1 MGVDDQDVEAGVMSA
16 GSARPPASRRAFLTG
31 TGAAAG
37 AAAVAGLLGGP
48 LAATAR
54 AAEHGGPLPSYAP
67 IPKSALGPP
76 LNADGYFVG
85 QIAGDLYWVT
95 DSAYQAMFLTTKDG
109 VVIVDAPDTIGHN
122 LLRAIDRVTRANGRP
137 SKVTHQVYSHSHAD
151 HIGASILFG
160 PDVVRIGH
168 RECRTL
174 LLRDND
180 PNRPAPTVTFKDRYT
195 LTVGG
200 QRLDLAYHGPSH
212 TPDTIFIWAPE
223 QQTLMLVD
231 VFFPGW
237 VPWKQLAVSQ
247 DIPDWITTQD
257 VAMSYPWRTLV
268 AGHLGRLGTRAD
280 AELQI
285 AYVAD
290 LLAGARDTVTSLDPS
305 PFFKRYGDNA
315 WAIYKA
321 YLDAASAQIAGPV
334 TAKYLGKLAAADVF
348 TVDNAFTVFEFSVR
362 EDGGMQGPFG
372 IHP

>member
-1 MGVDDQDVEAGVMSA
+1 MAIDDQTVRAMTGESG
-16 GSARPPASRRAFLTG
+16 PPSASRRTFLAG
-31 TGAAAG
+31 TGAAAAG
-37 AAAVAGLLGGP
+37 ATAAALIGGP
-48 LAATAR
+48 LAGTA
-54 AAEHGGPLPSYAP
+54 AAAQPGCPPGNYAP

-85 QIAGDLYWVT
+85 QIRGDLYWVA

-109 VVIVDAPDTIGHN
+109 VVIVDAPATIGHN
-122 LLRAIDRVTRANGRP
+122 LLRAIGEVTRANGRP
-137 SKVTHQVYSHSHAD
+137 ATVTHQVYSHSHSD
-151 HIGASILFG
+151 HIGASVLFG

-180 PNRPAPTVTFKDRYT
+180 PNRPAPTVTFDDRYA

-200 QRLDLAYHGPSH
+200 QRLDLVYHGPSH
-212 TPDTIFIWAPE
+212 SPDTIFIWAPE

-247 DIPDWITTQD
+247 DIPDWIKAQY
-257 VAMSYPWRTLV
+257 VAMSYPWQPLV
-268 AGHLGRLGTRAD
+268 AGHLSRLGTRAD

-290 LLAGARDTVTSLDPS
+290 LLAGARATVTSLDPA
-305 PFFKRYGDNA
+305 PFFKQYGDNA

-321 YLDAASAQIAGPV
+321 YLDAASAQIAAPV
-334 TAKYLGKLAAADVF
+334 TARYLGKLAAADVF